1 MESNTQCVPAPTL
14 SDEAIGGERPQN
26 RETVLIIGPTPPPA
40 HGISVLTELLLR
52 SDLKQSFEVVHLDTA
67 DRRTLDNVGRFEL
80 GNVALALYHG
90 ARFLWLLLRHRPA
103 LVYVPVSESRL
114 GFLRDCLFLV
124 PCRVFGIPLVLHLH
138 GGQLDTLYAQG
149 GAVFRWLMRFCFNHA
164 ARGIVLSE
172 SFRTKFAGLV
182 EDDRVRVVYNGI
194 PLTIYEAWK
203 NAGKNKNNSSG
214 SANTRTVLF
223 LGVLIESKGFF
234 DLLRAVP
241 LVLERTKD
249 VRFVFVGDTSFPE
262 CARAKEWAHEHALD
276 PYVSFLGTKSGDD
289 KTRVFLESDIFAFP
303 TWYPLEGQPVA
314 MIEAMAAGLPVV
326 TTRHAT
332 IPDILGEDGALYVNK
347 QDPADIAGKLLQLLE
362 DGSLRKSMGQKNQN
376 KFLQWHTADKF
387 AAGVGG
393 VLREAICVPSHAVD
407 CVEGL

>member
-1 MESNTQCVPAPTL
+1 MESNTHCVPVPTL
-14 SDEAIGGERPQN
+14 TDEAIGAEGSQN

-40 HGISVLTELLLR
+40 HGISILTELLLR
-52 SDLKQSFEVVHLDTA
+52 SDLKESFQVVHLDTA
-67 DRRTLDNVGRFEL
+67 DRRTLDNVGRLEL
-80 GNVALALYHG
+80 GNVALAFYHG
-90 ARFLWLLLRHRPA
+90 ARFLWLLLRRRPA
-103 LVYVPVSESRL
+103 LVYLPVSESRL

-149 GAVFRWLMRFCFNHA
+149 GKLFRWLMRFCFNHA

-172 SFRTKFAGLV
+172 SFRKKFAELV
-182 EDDRVRVVYNGI
+182 EDERVRIVYNGI
-194 PLTIYEAWK
+194 PLTIYES
-203 NAGKNKNNSSG
+203 GKDKDRPNRNS
-214 SANTRTVLF
+214 ATRTVLF

-234 DLLRAVP
+234 DLLRATP

-262 CARAKEWAHEHALD
+262 CTRAREWVKEHSLD
-276 PYVSFLGTKSGDD
+276 GYVSFLGTKSGDE

-347 QDPADIAGKLLQLLE
+347 QDPADIARKLLQLLE
-362 DGSLRKSMGQKNQN
+362 DESLRKSMGQKNQH

-387 AAGVGG
+387 AAGVGR
-393 VLREAICVPSHAVD
+393 VLREALCDPSHAVD
-407 CVEGL
+407 CVEEL

>member
-1 MESNTQCVPAPTL
+1 MESNTQCVPVPTL
-14 SDEAIGGERPQN
+14 PDEAIGGEGSQN

-40 HGISVLTELLLR
+40 HGISVLTELLLQ

-90 ARFLWLLLRHRPA
+90 ACFLWLLLRRRPA
-103 LVYVPVSESRL
+103 LVYLPVSESRM

-124 PCRVFGIPLVLHLH
+124 PSRLLGIPLVLHLH
-138 GGQLDTLYAQG
+138 GGQLDTLYAERSV
-149 GAVFRWLMRFCFNHA
+149 VFQWLMRFCFSHA
-164 ARGIVLSE
+164 ARAVVLSE
-172 SFRTKFAGLV
+172 SFRAKFAGLV
-182 EDDRVRVVYNGI
+182 KDDRVRVVYNGI

-203 NAGKNKNNSSG
+203 KKERPSRSST
-214 SANTRTVLF
+214 TRTVLF
-223 LGVLIESKGFF
+223 LGVLLESKGFF

-241 LVLERTKD
+241 LVLERTND
-249 VRFVFVGDTSFPE
+249 VRFVLVGDTSFPE
-262 CARAKEWAHEHALD
+262 AARAREWVHEHSLD
-276 PYVSFLGTKSGDD
+276 PYVSFLGTKSGDE
-289 KTRVFLESDIFAFP
+289 KTRVFLESDVFAFP

-332 IPDILGEDGALYVNK
+332 IPDILGEEGALYVNK
-347 QDPADIAGKLLQLLE
+347 QDPADIAVKLLRLLE
-362 DGSLRKSMGQKNQN
+362 DESLRTSMGQKNQN
-376 KFLQWHTADKF
+376 RYLQWHTADKF

-393 VLREAICVPSHAVD
+393 VLRQALCVRSHSVD